1 MRDEGETTVLDLKGR
16 RVGVDVRGS
25 GMYLLAAALAPAG
38 LTITDVEIVPLLQP
52 EMEAAFLLGDVNAV
66 VVSEPWMTELRA
78 KGARVFIDSNAVS
91 PPIYRVLA
99 VTESALQERGDE
111 LVELLSAHLAMVPR
125 LQVGGD
131 EKEMN
136 AILRREGL
144 TRGKFTAA
152 LGRVHH
158 LDVMEN
164 RSLLGIGGS
173 ASIGQLS
180 RFRAGSCAGPT
191 PMGGGAGI
199 VIHIHRSGVFHVR
212 GKECPVAQMPPTTHH
227 GQVHASAAAS
237 HLHRQDVHIAA
248 QAGQTAL
255 LHRLLRLHLR
265 QCSDAVAQLGGLL
278 VLQHLGVGH
287 HLCLQFF
294 HHLLLLTQQKALGVA
309 HIAGVIGRAD
319 QAHAGARAAA
329 DLVKQA
335 RPRTIVEHRVLAGA
349 QLEHLL
355 DQLDG
360 LAHRPGDGNKKN

>member
-1 MRDEGETTVLDLKGR
+1 MTCRSYSWGRIFAAALVVVLLVVAMRLPRNQHEGPLRVAVGIWPGSESLVLARAMGLLPADRFQLMEVTWASAAYRAFDNGVVDAVVLSLDGVLRLLESGEALRVIYVMDVSKGADAILVRDEGETTVLDLKGR

-78 KGARVFIDSNAVS
+78 KGARVLMDSNAVS

-164 RSLLGIGGS
+164 RSLLGE
-173 ASIGQLS
+173 Q
-180 RFRAGSCAGPT
+180 
-191 PMGGGAGI
+191 GAGI
-199 VIHIHRSGVFHVR
+199 ANIVSKLDERMDGSENR
-212 GKECPVAQMPPTTHH
+212 
-227 GQVHASAAAS
+227 
-237 HLHRQDVHIAA
+237 
-248 QAGQTAL
+248 
-255 LHRLLRLHLR
+255 
-265 QCSDAVAQLGGLL
+265 
-278 VLQHLGVGH
+278 
-287 HLCLQFF
+287 
-294 HHLLLLTQQKALGVA
+294 
-309 HIAGVIGRAD
+309 
-319 QAHAGARAAA
+319 AHAPLVEDWIDASILEAAG
-329 DLVKQA
+329 
-335 RPRTIVEHRVLAGA
+335 P
-349 QLEHLL
+349 
-355 DQLDG
+355 
-360 LAHRPGDGNKKN
+360 